1 MDDGIHPDEDNEV
14 GLGHD
19 PQHRRPLAAFTRGL
33 MAADA
38 ANIE

>member
-1 MDDGIHPDEDNEV
+1 MKSASAMTLSTGA
-14 GLGHD
+14 
-19 PQHRRPLAAFTRGL
+19 PLAAFTRGL